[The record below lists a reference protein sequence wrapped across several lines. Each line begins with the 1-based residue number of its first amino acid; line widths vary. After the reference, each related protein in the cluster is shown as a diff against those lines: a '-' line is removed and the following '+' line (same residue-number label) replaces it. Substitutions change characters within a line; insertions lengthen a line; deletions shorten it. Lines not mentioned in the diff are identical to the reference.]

1 MARSRADEGM
11 GSSERRGRLRG
22 AAGWERRARQKGTAN
37 KEVLSVAAKP
47 PPPRPPSLPPLHTG
61 QLMVPFAPR
70 ALARPRPRFRRLRT
84 SYGSL
89 PRGTVT
95 CCLLPLDGSCPLSAD
110 VSGSP
115 ALRLSSGEARPA
127 PTLRRRPG
135 WLLRDRR
142 GSFLP
147 STLPVCNDTGAI
159 IGSGTFSLTAL

>member
-11 GSSERRGRLRG
+11 GSSERQGRRRG
-22 AAGWERRARQKGTAN
+22 AAGWERRARRKGTAN

-47 PPPRPPSLPPLHTG
+47 PHRPPSLLPLHTG
-61 QLMVPFAPR
+61 QLTVPFAPR
-70 ALARPRPRFRRLRT
+70 ALARPRPRFRRLHA

-159 IGSGTFSLTAL
+159 IGSGTFSPTAL

>member
-11 GSSERRGRLRG
+11 GSSERRGRRRG
-22 AAGWERRARQKGTAN
+22 AAGWERRARRKGTAN
-37 KEVLSVAAKP
+37 KEVLSVAAK

-70 ALARPRPRFRRLRT
+70 ALARPRPRFRRLHA

-127 PTLRRRPG
+127 PTLRRHPG

-159 IGSGTFSLTAL
+159 IGSGTFSPTAL